1 MATSNDML
9 TTQQFAEKASVSAST
24 VSKWLRERKIEGVK
38 QGRKWMISVEQLSK
52 MTATGKAASKTQ
64 PAAKASAAAPATRS
78 AGENGKGYSIDQFS
92 EMTYLTP
99 FGVERYLKE
108 GRLTGSRDSSGE
120 WIIDADNLDRGD
132 IKHLV
137 R

>member
-24 VSKWLRERKIEGVK
+24 VSKWLREGKIEGVK

-52 MTATGKAASKTQ
+52 MTATEKPASKTQ
-64 PAAKASAAAPATRS
+64 PAAKASAAAPATRP

-108 GRLTGSRDSSGE
+108 GRLTGSRDSSGA
-120 WIIDADNLDRGD
+120 WIIDADNLDRED